1 MHPTTAPN
9 STAALH
15 HGLQQGW
22 RELTLTVQR
31 AIRAL
36 VSARREA
43 VQRQQAWRR
52 RRAVAHLSAHLLND
66 IGADS
71 ELLAY
76 AEAQRR
82 VEELRTTELWLNAGS

>member
-22 RELTLTVQR
+22 RELTLAVQR
-31 AIRAL
+31 ALQAL

-43 VQRQQAWRR
+43 VQRQQAWHR

-66 IGADS
+66 IGAEP

-82 VEELRTTELWLNAGS
+82 LEELRTKALWVNSGS

>member
-1 MHPTTAPN
+1 MHPATVPDSTAP
-9 STAALH
+9 LRL
-15 HGLQQGW
+15 GLQQGW
-22 RELTLTVQR
+22 RALTLAAQR
-31 AIRAL
+31 AVQVL

-43 VQRQQAWRR
+43 VQRQQAWHR

-66 IGADS
+66 IGAEP

-82 VEELRTTELWLNAGS
+82 LEELRTKALWVNSGS

>member
-22 RELTLTVQR
+22 RELTLAVQR
-31 AIRAL
+31 AVQAL
-36 VSARREA
+36 VLARREA
-43 VQRQQAWRR
+43 VQRQQAWHR

-66 IGADS
+66 IGAEP

-82 VEELRTTELWLNAGS
+82 LEELRTKALWVNSGS

>member
-15 HGLQQGW
+15 RGLQQGW
-22 RELTLTVQR
+22 RELTLAVQR
-31 AIRAL
+31 AVQAL
-36 VSARREA
+36 VLARREA
-43 VQRQQAWRR
+43 VQRQQAWHR

-66 IGADS
+66 IGAEP

-82 VEELRTTELWLNAGS
+82 LEELRTKALWVNSGS

>member
-22 RELTLTVQR
+22 RELTLAVQR
-31 AIRAL
+31 ALQAL

-43 VQRQQAWRR
+43 VQRQQAWHR

-66 IGADS
+66 IGAEP

-82 VEELRTTELWLNAGS
+82 LEELHTKALWVNSGS

>member
-22 RELTLTVQR
+22 RELTLAVQR
-31 AIRAL
+31 ALQAL

-43 VQRQQAWRR
+43 VQRQQTWHR

-66 IGADS
+66 IGAEP

-82 VEELRTTELWLNAGS
+82 LEELRTKALWVNSGS